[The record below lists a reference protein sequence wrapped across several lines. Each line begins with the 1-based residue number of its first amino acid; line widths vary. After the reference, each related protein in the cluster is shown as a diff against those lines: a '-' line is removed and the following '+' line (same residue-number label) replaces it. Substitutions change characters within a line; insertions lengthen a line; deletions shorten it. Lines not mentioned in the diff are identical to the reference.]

1 MPAEPVL
8 GCAPETAGRPAPN
21 RPQHSAKRTVNP
33 TRRFI
38 DKQRTTGEGVE
49 LGRHDVLRAF
59 GAAGIAAL
67 AFAGCTAPEASA
79 PPPPHAAIGTGP
91 HPTALLEIEGLGT
104 VHIDL
109 LPEISP
115 QAVARFTRI
124 ANSGFYDGT
133 TFHRVLPG
141 FVIQGGDPLT
151 RNTDPRDDGKGG
163 HPEGFPDEFSGFAHL
178 RGTLALANKGR
189 PGTATGQFFIVHQ
202 DAPDLDGNYTVLGR
216 VAAGI
221 EVVDAVTELEIDTY
235 GRYGPAN
242 RPYPHSA
249 RITSLR
255 VAPVPES

>member
-1 MPAEPVL
+1 MGRL
-8 GCAPETAGRPAPN
+8 GA
-21 RPQHSAKRTVNP
+21 
-33 TRRFI
+33 
-38 DKQRTTGEGVE
+38 
-49 LGRHDVLRAF
+49 LGAI
-59 GAAGIAAL
+59 GIAVLAL
-67 AFAGCTAPEASA
+67 AGCTAPETPAPEPPAAS
-79 PPPPHAAIGTGP
+79 IGTGP

-104 VHIDL
+104 VRIDL

-163 HPEGFPDEFSGFAHL
+163 HPEGFPDEFSGITHL

-202 DAPDLDGNYTVLGR
+202 DAPHLDGNYTVLGR

-242 RPYPHSA
+242 RPYPENA

-255 VAPVPES
+255 VASAPES